1 MAAHL
6 HRYGSELGW
15 FEDIVSDISKHH
27 EQFFKDVPSKSG
39 DTRTLAGQ
47 RLSIGLVQIASQ
59 LKAVNTFR
67 QELQH
72 KTQNILALVSLTLPI
87 IRCGLH

>member
-15 FEDIVSDISKHH
+15 FEDIVSDLSVYHN
-27 EQFFKDVPSKSG
+27 EFFSVYHG
-39 DTRTLAGQ
+39 QTEEAGQ
-47 RLSIGLVQIASQ
+47 RLSAGFVHIAAQ

-72 KTQNILALVSLTLPI
+72 KTQNILALVSSSSSI
-87 IRCGLH
+87 ISSATFTD